1 MVLKNSNIKEP
12 ILTES
17 FSDEFQMQLCL
28 QLTKSAQEHLKY
40 EDDAGVTRQ

>member
-1 MVLKNSNIKEP
+1 MLILMVLKNSNIKEP

-28 QLTKSAQEHLKY
+28 
-40 EDDAGVTRQ
+40 